1 MATLSPS
8 SSSYERIDLRTSP
21 EIKELIVRA
30 AATAGLSLSAFLI
43 ASAQAR
49 AKELL
54 AEHESLTLS
63 PRDWD
68 VFFSALDH
76 TDAKDSVPPK
86 LEAAAAEY
94 LAWREQSGH
103 S

>member
-1 MATLSPS
+1 MGTLSHP
-8 SSSYERIDLRTSP
+8 YERIDLRTSP

-43 ASAQAR
+43 ASAQER

-54 AEHESLTLS
+54 AENESVTLS

-68 VFFSALDH
+68 AFFSALDNA
-76 TDAKDSVPPK
+76 DKPRPK

-94 LAWREQSGH
+94 SAWHNRTDSL
-103 S
+103 